1 MKIVVFGKTG
11 QVGNAIYSTL
21 KNKYKNFFIH
31 YYSSSEINKKIKKA
45 DFLKISTIK
54 KIINSE
60 KPDIIINASA
70 YTNVDKAEIE
80 RKKAFTINGE
90 VPKVIANECKKKNIF
105 FIHFSTDYVF
115 DGKTK
120 TKYTE
125 ESLCKPINYYGKT
138 KLYAEKAIVKSKC
151 KYLILRLSGVYGE
164 GKKNNF
170 IKKIIYNLKNN
181 GTINVVDDQYGNL
194 TPCELITKCLLNA
207 ISKFG
212 RGDLNSAIYHL
223 CSKKSSSK
231 LDVAKYILKNHKF
244 FKNKVK
250 FVILPIKSDALN
262 SLAARPKN
270 SSLSTSRV
278 ERDLRLVIKTW
289 DFYLKKYLKKI

>member
-1 MKIVVFGKTG
+1 MKLLKCLYLDIILSTG
-11 QVGNAIYSTL
+11 
-21 KNKYKNFFIH
+21 
-31 YYSSSEINKKIKKA
+31 
-45 DFLKISTIK
+45 FLK
-54 KIINSE
+54 KIINFE

-80 RKKAFTINGE
+80 KKRAFTINGQ
-90 VPKVIANECKKKNIF
+90 VPKIIANECKKKNIF

-120 TKYTE
+120 IKYTE
-125 ESLCKPINYYGKT
+125 GSLTKPINYYGKT
-138 KLYAEKAIVKSKC
+138 KLYAEKSILKSKC

-181 GTINVVDDQYGNL
+181 KIIKVVEDQHGNL
-194 TPCELITKCLLNA
+194 TPCELVIKCLLNV
-207 ISKFG
+207 INRLSKS
-212 RGDLNSAIYHL
+212 DLNSAIYHL

-244 FKNKVK
+244 FKNKSN
-250 FVILPIKSDALN
+250 FAILPIKTNSLN
-262 SLAARPKN
+262 SLAKKKKN
-270 SSLSTSRV
+270 SSLNTSKV
-278 ERDLRLVIKTW
+278 ERDLRLAIKPW
-289 DFYLKKYLKKI
+289 DFYLKKYLKKIQ